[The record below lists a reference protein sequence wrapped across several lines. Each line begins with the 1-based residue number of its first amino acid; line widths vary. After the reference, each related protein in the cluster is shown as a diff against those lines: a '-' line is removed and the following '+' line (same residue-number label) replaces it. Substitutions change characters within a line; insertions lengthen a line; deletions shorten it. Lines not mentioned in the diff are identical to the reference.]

1 MKQTSN
7 VVSLSGGKD
16 STAMLLML
24 LERGE
29 SVADVMFF
37 DTGWEFPE
45 MYEHLE
51 KLETFTGLKIT
62 RLRPRLPVDVETDKS
77 PFDWMFSEYPVV
89 RRETRQVHMVGRGW
103 PNAPVRWCTGRKQD
117 ALKAHLLALTHQS
130 GLELPLYKCIGFAAD
145 ERHRLDGPTKRGSTY
160 YVQRYPLVEWGVT
173 EADALAYCYKR
184 GFTWGGLYHFFSRVS
199 CFCCPLQPLD
209 ELRTLRIYF
218 PELWQRMLIM
228 DSWLPENRRRFKD
241 SSVSALD
248 DRFAEEE
255 DNGRRSLARNRTHA
269 QNLHS
274 GRPRRFSPGPVALS
288 LGLVDGGAGACRH
301 RRSLPGAAHR
311 QAPHCLLPRHP
322 RGMHGPEEGNTQT

>member
-1 MKQTSN
+1 MKQFSN
-7 VVSLSGGKD
+7 IVSLSGGKD

-24 LERGE
+24 LEHGE

-51 KLETFTGLKIT
+51 KLEAFTGLKIT
-62 RLRPRLPVDVETDKS
+62 RLRPRL
-77 PFDWMFSEYPVV
+77 
-89 RRETRQVHMVGRGW
+89 TRQVHMVGRGW
-103 PNAPVRWCTGRKQD
+103 PNASVRWCTGRKQD

-145 ERHRLDGPTKRGSTY
+145 ERHRLDGPTKKGSTY

-209 ELRTLRIYF
+209 ELRTLRSYF
-218 PELWQRMLIM
+218 PDLWQRMLIM
-228 DSWLPENRRRFKD
+228 ESWLPENRRRFKD

-248 DRFAEEE
+248 VRFAEEV
-255 DNGRRSLARNRTHA
+255 DNG
-269 QNLHS
+269 
-274 GRPRRFSPGPVALS
+274 
-288 LGLVDGGAGACRH
+288 
-301 RRSLPGAAHR
+301 
-311 QAPHCLLPRHP
+311 
-322 RGMHGPEEGNTQT
+322 

>member
-1 MKQTSN
+1 MKQFSN
-7 VVSLSGGKD
+7 IVSLSGGKD

-24 LERGE
+24 LEHGE

-51 KLETFTGLKIT
+51 KLEAFTGLKIT

-77 PFDWMFSEYPVV
+77 PFDWMFSEYPVAK
-89 RRETRQVHMVGRGW
+89 RGTRQVHMVGRGW
-103 PNAPVRWCTGRKQD
+103 PNALVRWCTGRKQD

-145 ERHRLDGPTKRGSTY
+145 ERHRLDGPTKKGSTY

-209 ELRTLRIYF
+209 ELRTLRSYF
-218 PELWQRMLIM
+218 PDLWQRMLIM
-228 DSWLPENRRRFKD
+228 ESWLPENRRRFKD
-241 SSVSALD
+241 SSVSASPSYT
-248 DRFAEEE
+248 E
-255 DNGRRSLARNRTHA
+255 
-269 QNLHS
+269 
-274 GRPRRFSPGPVALS
+274 FSKMPFIA
-288 LGLVDGGAGACRH
+288 
-301 RRSLPGAAHR
+301 
-311 QAPHCLLPRHP
+311 
-322 RGMHGPEEGNTQT
+322 